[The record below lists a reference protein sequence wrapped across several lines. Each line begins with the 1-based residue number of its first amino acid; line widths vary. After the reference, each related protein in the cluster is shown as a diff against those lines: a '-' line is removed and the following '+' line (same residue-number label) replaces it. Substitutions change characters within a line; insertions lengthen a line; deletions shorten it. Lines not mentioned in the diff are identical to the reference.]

1 MAQKRAAIG
10 YSFRHDEEPVLD
22 AVVVGAGPNGL
33 SAALTL
39 AQAGRSVLLIEGGE
53 TVGGAVRSAEL
64 TLPGFTH
71 DICSAIY
78 PLAAGSPYFSKLPL
92 DRHGLSWIQP
102 PLALAHPLD
111 NRGGGTAA
119 VLSREPQETLESLD
133 PEDARAWE
141 KLLLPL
147 SDDWDRFAAAFL
159 GPLNPFRDP
168 FFQARFG
175 LLGLRSAES
184 LVRSRFRGVHA
195 RALFGG
201 VAAHSFLPL
210 DLMPTASFGL
220 MLAATGHAL
229 GWPQPAG
236 GAQRVPDALA
246 SLLRELGG
254 EIVTG
259 WYVKSLEELPPSR
272 VVLLDLTPAQ
282 LLRLEGTRWPER
294 YRRQLGRFRY
304 GPGVFKMDWALREPI
319 PWRAEACRRA
329 GTIHVGGTFE
339 EIAASERSAW
349 DGRESDRPFVLV
361 GQPSL
366 FDPSRAPAGSH
377 TAWAYC
383 HVPNGSRVDMT
394 GTIELQ
400 IERFA
405 PGFRETILARHSKDT
420 AWMEAHDPNL
430 VGGDINGGAALLT
443 QLFTRP
449 VARLVPYSTP
459 DPRVFLCSASTP
471 PSGGVHGMCG
481 HFAAQAALKAL
492 EG

>member
-1 MAQKRAAIG
+1 M
-10 YSFRHDEEPVLD
+10 D

-39 AQAGRSVLLIEGGE
+39 AQAGRSVLLIEGEE

-71 DICSAIY
+71 DVCSAIY
-78 PLAAGSPYFSKLPL
+78 PLTIGSPYFKTLPL
-92 DRHGLSWIQP
+92 EKHGLRWIQP
-102 PLALAHPLD
+102 TVALAHPLD
-111 NRGGGTAA
+111 NGTAA
-119 VLSREPQETLESLD
+119 VLSQNPAETLESLD

-141 KLLLPL
+141 RLLLPI
-147 SDDWDRFAAAFL
+147 SKEWDRFAAAFL
-159 GPLNPFRDP
+159 GPLNPFKDP
-168 FFQARFG
+168 FFKAKFG

-184 LVRSRFRGVHA
+184 LIRSNFRGVHA
-195 RALFGG
+195 RALFAGTAG
-201 VAAHSFLPL
+201 HSFLPL

-220 MLAATGHAL
+220 MLAATGHAV

-259 WYVKSLEELPPSR
+259 WHVKSLEELPAAR

-282 LLRLEGTRWPER
+282 LLRLEGTKWPDR
-294 YRRQLGRFRY
+294 YRRQLGRYRY
-304 GPGVFKMDWALREPI
+304 GPGVFKVDWALREPI
-319 PWRAEACRRA
+319 PWRAEECRRA
-329 GTIHVGGTFE
+329 GTIHVCGTFE
-339 EIAASERSAW
+339 EVAASERSAW
-349 DGRESDRPFVLV
+349 AGRESGRPFVLV

-394 GTIELQ
+394 GTIEMQ

-405 PGFRETILARHSKDT
+405 PGFRDVILARHSKDT

-430 VGGDINGGAALLT
+430 VGGDINGGAALLS

-481 HFAAQAALKAL
+481 HFGALAALDSLA
-492 EG
+492 GP